1 MKEEFTYNASTISFD
16 VNNQD
21 KLIFRQEKH
30 DAPVQVYRANGS
42 DVISEIPAGEMVMLH
57 NYYRWIKDNNIQH
70 DFLNPNGKKEPQ
82 EIEIHSR
89 QDAFN
94 AMAALEEYL
103 LYVSRKPEDLE
114 PFSRILHEMHDAAKT
129 LVCQWHNLTGCK
141 NQ

>member
-1 MKEEFTYNASTISFD
+1 MKPITDASTISFD

-21 KLIFRQEKH
+21 KLIFSQEEH
-30 DAPVQVYRANGS
+30 DAPVQVYRSNGTQ
-42 DVISEIPAGEMVMLH
+42 VLSEIPAGDMVMLH
-57 NYYRWIKDNNIQH
+57 NFYRYVKDNNIQH
-70 DFLNPNGKKEPQ
+70 DFLNPNGNRQPQ

-103 LYVSRKPEDLE
+103 LYTARKPEELE
-114 PFSRILHEMHDAAKT
+114 PFAGILHEMHTAAKT